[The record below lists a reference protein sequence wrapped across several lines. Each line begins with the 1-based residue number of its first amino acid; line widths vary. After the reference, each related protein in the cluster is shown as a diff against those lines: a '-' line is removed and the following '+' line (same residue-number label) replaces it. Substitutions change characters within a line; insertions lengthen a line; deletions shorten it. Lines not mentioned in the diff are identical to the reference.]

1 LGNADAIKYVGPFVN
16 GKARA
21 AQSEKRRRKFGI
33 WRAGYGRLPFM
44 AETLSVR
51 LDKWLWAVR
60 VFKTRA
66 LACAAC
72 RQGQVTISGQPA
84 KPSREVRVNDVL
96 VVRKD
101 NLSRQFKVLQLLDH
115 RVGAPKAR
123 DYAEDQTAPSE
134 FEKPREPNFRPLFFR
149 PKGAG
154 RPTKKERRDM
164 GRFAD

>member
-1 LGNADAIKYVGPFVN
+1 
-16 GKARA
+16 
-21 AQSEKRRRKFGI
+21 
-33 WRAGYGRLPFM
+33 M

-72 RQGQVTISGQPA
+72 RQGHVTISGQPA
-84 KPSREVRVNDVL
+84 KPSREIRVNVVL

-101 NLSRQFKVLQLLDH
+101 NLTRQYKVLQVLDH

-123 DYAEDQTAPSE
+123 EVVEDQTDPSE
-134 FEKPREPNFRPLFFR
+134 LQKPREPS
-149 PKGAG
+149 
-154 RPTKKERRDM
+154 
-164 GRFAD
+164 

>member
-1 LGNADAIKYVGPFVN
+1 
-16 GKARA
+16 
-21 AQSEKRRRKFGI
+21 
-33 WRAGYGRLPFM
+33 M

-72 RQGQVTISGQPA
+72 RQGHVTISGQRV
-84 KPSREVRVNDVL
+84 KPSREVHANEVV

-101 NLSRQFKVLQLLDH
+101 QLTRQFKVLQLLDQ

-123 DYAEDQTAPSE
+123 EYVEDQTDPSE
-134 FEKPREPNFRPLFFR
+134 LAKPRQPDFRPFLFR
-149 PKGAG
+149 PKGSG
-154 RPTKKERRDM
+154 RPTKKERRAID
-164 GRFAD
+164 RFSG